1 MRLLLTNLDSV
12 VHDQILRKVK
22 HIPSTD
28 ADLIDEHVF
37 QVWTGHW
44 ILAGYPALRLWR
56 DLAEHL

>member
-1 MRLLLTNLDSV
+1 MLFYLDSV

-37 QVWTGHW
+37 QVWTGQ
-44 ILAGYPALRLWR
+44 IGYVPDIRSLGFGGI
-56 DLAEHL
+56 